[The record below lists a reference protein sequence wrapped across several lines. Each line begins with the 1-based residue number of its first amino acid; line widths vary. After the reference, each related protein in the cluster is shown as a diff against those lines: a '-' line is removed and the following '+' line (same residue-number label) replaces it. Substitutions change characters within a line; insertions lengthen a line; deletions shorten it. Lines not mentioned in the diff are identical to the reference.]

1 MMRRIVAL
9 CSCAVLVAAMPRPV
23 PGGEAWTSG
32 EVARLQQQIDAL
44 LRAPAVRG
52 AQVGFIAIDTQR
64 GRLLYSRNADQE
76 FMPASNFKL
85 IVGSTALA
93 RLGVNF
99 SYVTT
104 VLVDAPPADGVEN
117 GNVYLRG
124 GGDAL
129 LSAADLGD
137 AAAAV
142 AAAGIKSVTG
152 SVVTDASHFDDQRLG
167 FGWSWDDLPYYYAPV
182 ISALELED
190 GVVHVQE
197 SAGEA
202 VGAPVTLQIEPQ
214 SGAFTI
220 DNELRTGPRG
230 SMDTSNI
237 LRPWDEP
244 ETIALVGQYPLG
256 GGESRDLAPSVPDP
270 ESYAGDVLARAL
282 AAHGVSVAGGVRRGR
297 LPAHPTVLWSHN
309 SLVMPQLLA
318 RFWYPSDNL
327 MGELLLKELGVLGF
341 GEPGTDEHGAAVERA
356 FLRSIGI
363 DPRTVSIADGSGLSS
378 YDRITPRDLLKILT
392 YDWKSPNRTIV
403 LDALPLAGVRGTLR
417 HQFLGTPAE
426 RHVWAKTGSIS
437 HVRTVSGFIQTRTH
451 GVVTFSLLINQ
462 WIGEERPGGS
472 AALARLRG
480 AILSAI
486 AVQ

>member
-1 MMRRIVAL
+1 V
-9 CSCAVLVAAMPRPV
+9 
-23 PGGEAWTSG
+23 
-32 EVARLQQQIDAL
+32 
-44 LRAPAVRG
+44 
-52 AQVGFIAIDTQR
+52 DTQR
-64 GRLLYSRNADQE
+64 GTLLYSRNADQE

-104 VLVDAPPADGVEN
+104 VLVDVPASGGVED

-129 LSAADLGD
+129 LSAADLSD

-142 AAAGIKSVTG
+142 AAAGITRVTG
-152 SVVTDASHFDDQRLG
+152 SVITDASHFDEQRLG

-182 ISALELED
+182 ISALELDD
-190 GVVHVQE
+190 GVVDVRE
-197 SAGEA
+197 IAGDG
-202 VGAPVTLQIEPQ
+202 VGAPVTLHVTPQ

-230 SMDTSNI
+230 SMDTSDI
-237 LRPWDEP
+237 VRPWDEP
-244 ETIALVGQYPLG
+244 RTIALVGEYPLG
-256 GGESRDLAPSVPDP
+256 SKESGDLAPSVPDP
-270 ESYAGDVLARAL
+270 ESYAGDVFARAL
-282 AAHGVSVAGGVRRGR
+282 AAHGVTVAGGVRDGR
-297 LPAHPTVLWSHN
+297 VPAHPTVLWSHH
-309 SLVMPQLLA
+309 SLVMPKLLA

-327 MGELLLKELGVLGF
+327 MGELLLKELGVLDA
-341 GEPGTDEHGAAVERA
+341 GEPGTDEHGAVVERA
-356 FLRSIGI
+356 FLRSIGV
-363 DPRTVSIADGSGLSS
+363 DPRTVTIADGSGLSN

-392 YDWKSPNRTIV
+392 FDWKSPNRTIV
-403 LDALPLAGVRGTLR
+403 LDALPLSGVRGTLR
-417 HQFLGTPAE
+417 HQFIGTPAE
-426 RHVWAKTGSIS
+426 YHVWAKTGSIN

-462 WIGEERPGGS
+462 WMGTGQPGGI
-472 AALARLRG
+472 AALVRLRG

-486 AVQ
+486 AVE